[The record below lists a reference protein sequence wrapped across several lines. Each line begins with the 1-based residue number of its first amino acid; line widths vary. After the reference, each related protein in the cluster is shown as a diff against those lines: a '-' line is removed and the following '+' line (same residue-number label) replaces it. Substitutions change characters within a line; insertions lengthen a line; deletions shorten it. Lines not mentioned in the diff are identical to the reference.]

1 MNGSG
6 SGLFIVVEGPEG
18 AGKST
23 LVRWLAARLRA
34 DGRRV
39 VAVRQPGGTPVAEAA
54 RKLALQFPHEVAPVA
69 ELFLFLAARADLVHH
84 VIRPAL
90 EQGQVVVADRFDL
103 STIAYQ
109 VAGAGLPAAEV
120 AQAIRLATGG
130 LVPDVTL
137 VLDVPVEL
145 GRERQRTA
153 RKVQDRIERQDDAFH
168 ARVREAYR
176 RAQGPGVVH
185 IDASLSRKA
194 VQEAAWREVTAA
206 AALSTRG
213 MSGTFAS
220 GPSSP
225 ASPWSHSRPAASCC
239 NGRRGPRGPSISRRA
254 CSRTC
259 WRTWPTTTSTRS
271 PSDGSTRWRST
282 ACWTSST
289 THTPCS

>member
-6 SGLFIVVEGPEG
+6 SGLFVVVEGPEG

-39 VAVRQPGGTPVAEAA
+39 MAVRQPGGTPVAEAA

-69 ELFLFLAARADLVHH
+69 
-84 VIRPAL
+84 
-90 EQGQVVVADRFDL
+90 DRFDL

-109 VAGAGLPAAEV
+109 VAGGGLPAADV
-120 AQAIRLATGG
+120 TQAIRLATGG

-168 ARVREAYR
+168 ARVQEAYR
-176 RAQGPGVVH
+176 RAQGPRVVH
-185 IDASLSRKA
+185 IDASQSRKT
-194 VQEAAWREVTAA
+194 VQEDAWREVTAA

-213 MSGTFAS
+213 MS
-220 GPSSP
+220 
-225 ASPWSHSRPAASCC
+225 
-239 NGRRGPRGPSISRRA
+239 
-254 CSRTC
+254 
-259 WRTWPTTTSTRS
+259 
-271 PSDGSTRWRST
+271 
-282 ACWTSST
+282 
-289 THTPCS
+289 

>member
-39 VAVRQPGGTPVAEAA
+39 VAARQPGGTPVAEAA
-54 RKLALQFPHEVAPVA
+54 RKLALQFPHAVAPVA

-90 EQGQVVVADRFDL
+90 EEGQVVVADRFDL

-109 VAGAGLPAAEV
+109 VAGGGLPAADV
-120 AQAIRLATGG
+120 TQAIRLATGG

-168 ARVREAYR
+168 RSEERRVGKECR
-176 RAQGPGVVH
+176 
-185 IDASLSRKA
+185 SR
-194 VQEAAWREVTAA
+194 W
-206 AALSTRG
+206 
-213 MSGTFAS
+213 
-220 GPSSP
+220 SP
-225 ASPWSHSRPAASCC
+225 YH
-239 NGRRGPRGPSISRRA
+239 
-254 CSRTC
+254 
-259 WRTWPTTTSTRS
+259 
-271 PSDGSTRWRST
+271 
-282 ACWTSST
+282 
-289 THTPCS
+289 